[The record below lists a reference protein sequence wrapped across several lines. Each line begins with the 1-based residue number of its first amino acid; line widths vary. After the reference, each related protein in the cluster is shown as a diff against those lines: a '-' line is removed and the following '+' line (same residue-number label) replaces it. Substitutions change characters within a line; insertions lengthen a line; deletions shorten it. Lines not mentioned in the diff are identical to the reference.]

1 MGCPAEVVIG
11 DNLVFSICCHDPD
24 TGQLTDDD
32 AAPTWRIYEDETGA
46 AIANGTMAKLDD
58 GNTLG
63 FYTELVACTVV
74 AGFED
79 RKNYTIYIEATVGGD
94 TGGICYT
101 FRAVENSL
109 NTAIPAT
116 PTAGSINAYVQR
128 MKWTGVNKMTI
139 AEATGNTI
147 VYKDNDVAEAA
158 NVAAAFSTD
167 ATTTTR
173 KRLEP

>member
-11 DNLVFSICCHDPD
+11 DNLVFSICTHDPD
-24 TGQLTDDD
+24 TGVLTDAG
-32 AAPTWRIYEDETGA
+32 AAPDYWVYEDEDNSE
-46 AIANGTMAKLDD
+46 ILSGTMAKFD
-58 GNTLG
+58 GKDG
-63 FYTELVACTVV
+63 HYTELIACTVG
-74 AGFED
+74 AGFENG
-79 RKNYTIYIEATVGGD
+79 KTYTIFINATVD
-94 TGGICYT
+94 SDKGGICYA
-101 FRAVENSL
+101 FKAVENGL
-109 NTAIPAT
+109 DTAIPAT
-116 PTAGSINAYVQR
+116 PTAGSINAYIQR